1 MFLIPQSE
9 SLIGKLV
16 SLLTLTI
23 PEIKEDVRSV
33 PEGMADAGPGEAL
46 YIDLKNGESICIA
59 PDPNGTGYIL
69 CLVSRETAGARYRYQ
84 DSPQERFTKLD
95 DLKLKVKE
103 FFR

>member
-1 MFLIPQSE
+1 MIFIPQPE
-9 SLIGKLV
+9 TFIGKLV

-59 PDPNGTGYIL
+59 PDPNGNGYIL
-69 CLVSRETAGARYRYQ
+69 CLVSKKTAGARYQ
-84 DSPQERFTKLD
+84 DSPQENFTKLE
-95 DLKLKVKE
+95 DLKSKVKE
-103 FFR
+103 LFR